1 MSNNTKGLIVKAALT
16 EIHKFMEDGEA
27 LIGKANQNTTI
38 EGNIYVTTTDYASTA
53 TLDDI
58 SNQQWTRMLP
68 TSVRQLPTVKL
79 LILH

>member
-38 EGNIYVTTTDYASTA
+38 EGNIYVTIANYASTM
-53 TLDDI
+53 TLDQI
-58 SNQQWTRMLP
+58 VNSLKTNRERNRLTF
-68 TSVRQLPTVKL
+68 
-79 LILH
+79 